1 MLRGEA
7 VPPVLMREMNND
19 DDVDQQQLSNC
30 ENRDREADE
39 AILFGC
45 DKQTPEKRKNQA
57 RNKRTENKRAA
68 SQTKDA
74 PQKKTDLKS
83 KKLPSKIDS
92 TQLGFVET
100 YRKVEESST

>member
-7 VPPVLMREMNND
+7 APPVLMREMNND

-68 SQTKDA
+68 PQTK
-74 PQKKTDLKS
+74 TGSKS